1 MPEMSESGPR
11 RGVGHFVGARLLPL
25 LLCVVTVVGAACF
38 AVVGV
43 SSEERRDREWRAA
56 TPCAA
61 AAPVDVRADCVTTL
75 PGVIERTK
83 AKLNRSHRDSWLY
96 FSGGRPVDR
105 LNVSYDT
112 AAAFEAGDH
121 VTLTWWRGEL
131 MKVASERHTANEGV
145 PRPGGIAG
153 GVVFCVLAA
162 GALAVFT
169 LVRRRRDGRPVAAD
183 EPTSPS
189 VFNFLMPLAVA
200 AVWAVPLAG
209 ARPGRVV
216 AIPVAAA
223 GLLVVLV
230 LLARAWRV
238 SGRTPPLEPR
248 ALPEGEDVIVQ
259 ARFLQDTPPD
269 PGLQG
274 SHIAVGAGPMAV
286 LSHGGPGR
294 LAGKAIP
301 VGRFDVRGLRRPKR
315 FTEQNVP
322 AHWYVAELLDSGTP
336 VRLAAAP
343 ADLLLL
349 VRELERA
356 GLDVSR

>member
-1 MPEMSESGPR
+1 MSESDPR

-56 TPCAA
+56 TPCPA

-145 PRPGGIAG
+145 PRPGGIMRRCRLLRSRGRRPRRLHAG
-153 GVVFCVLAA
+153 TA
-162 GALAVFT
+162 GAVTAVPSPRT
-169 LVRRRRDGRPVAAD
+169 NRRR
-183 EPTSPS
+183 
-189 VFNFLMPLAVA
+189 
-200 AVWAVPLAG
+200 
-209 ARPGRVV
+209 
-216 AIPVAAA
+216 
-223 GLLVVLV
+223 
-230 LLARAWRV
+230 
-238 SGRTPPLEPR
+238 
-248 ALPEGEDVIVQ
+248 Q
-259 ARFLQDTPPD
+259 AC
-269 PGLQG
+269 
-274 SHIAVGAGPMAV
+274 SI
-286 LSHGGPGR
+286 S
-294 LAGKAIP
+294 
-301 VGRFDVRGLRRPKR
+301 
-315 FTEQNVP
+315 
-322 AHWYVAELLDSGTP
+322 
-336 VRLAAAP
+336 
-343 ADLLLL
+343 
-349 VRELERA
+349 
-356 GLDVSR
+356 